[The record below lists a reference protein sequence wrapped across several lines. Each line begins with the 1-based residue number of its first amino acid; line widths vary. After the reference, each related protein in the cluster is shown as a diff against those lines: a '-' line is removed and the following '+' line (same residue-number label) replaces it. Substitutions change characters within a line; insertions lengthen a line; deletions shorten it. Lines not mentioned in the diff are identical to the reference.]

1 MLTSTIVIEAYSRSL
16 RLVFISAILMFV
28 IVNLLV
34 ITIGLPQLKRKT
46 PSDDDDGSG
55 E

>member
-1 MLTSTIVIEAYSRSL
+1 VIEAYSRSL
-16 RLVFISAILMFV
+16 RLVFISAIVMFI

-34 ITIGLPQLKRKT
+34 IAIDLPQLKKKAC
-46 PSDDDDGSG
+46 SDDED